1 MNFLKKKAIFE
12 NDRKANH
19 LCNLKGHVTPEICLT
34 DNDGLVSVIKLK
46 GTSYDSKTAS
56 QLNAYKKKISN
67 TIRSIDDPRF
77 AMWGCMLRRRK
88 KIVWRPNVTNEYSM
102 FLAEEY
108 KKNIGDIVLENHY
121 YLAICCRVI
130 PQNVATSIIKKRDV
144 AIFRELIS
152 EYLPEFEDKVRLI
165 MSNLTE
171 YSPTLLG
178 VNTEKKTSQIGEF
191 YSDVLYGKPQ
201 RVPIRRVDMSKLI
214 YNRRLMFGNESVEI
228 RHQAETTVAAVLS
241 LKEYQETTTPDMTLA
256 LNALPFEYNFIQ
268 SFCVMHRTSA
278 KDAIKKQ
285 RNILNSAGDD
295 ATSQINSLDR
305 ALDDLTAGRI
315 VFGEHNASMCVYAD
329 NRKDLNRYLS
339 SAMSALEETDAA
351 VVREDIGL
359 EGQYIAQL
367 PMASTFRTRPS
378 PISSVNYASYFP
390 MFNEPSGEQ
399 HGHHWGQ
406 ALLPLITVNNS
417 VYWLTTHDQDVG
429 SALILG
435 QTGSGKTVLLD
446 MMLGMLQKKDIRT
459 VFFDKD
465 KGAKLTILALGGQY
479 HDIEMGKP
487 TGFNPFSLELTTEN
501 LVFLTNLI
509 GIMAGGLDPNEKVEL
524 TESIKSIY
532 ENLEQRSLSSLRTF
546 LNEGSNSLI
555 LRLEDWLEGGR
566 YGWVFDNE
574 IDNFSFTEINGID
587 ITDFLDNDEVR
598 TPMMA
603 YLFHRIKPLING
615 EPIAIFLDEFSKALG
630 DPYFTDWVDNEFKVI
645 RKKNGILVA
654 ATQSPAHA
662 LKSKI
667 ACSIMEQT
675 PTKILLANEYANKAE
690 YVDGLKLTEAEW
702 DVFSG
707 ITKESR
713 MMLVKH
719 GGEGGESAQCT
730 MPLHR
735 SPDVLT
741 ILSGTTSNVN
751 LVDAMVD
758 RKGKLPANWIN
769 QLIERG
775 N

>member
-1 MNFLKKKAIFE
+1 MDFLKKKEIFE
-12 NDRKANH
+12 KDRQANH
-19 LCNLKGHVTPEICLT
+19 LCNLRGHVTPEICLT
-34 DNDGLVSVIKLK
+34 DNDGFVSVIKLK
-46 GTSYDSKTAS
+46 GTSYDTKTGS

-67 TIRSIDDPRF
+67 NIRSINDPRF
-77 AMWGCMLRRRK
+77 ALWGCMLRRK
-88 KIVWRPNVTNEYSM
+88 KEIVWRPNVTNEYSM

-108 KKNIGDIVLENHY
+108 KKNIGNIALENHY
-121 YLAICCRVI
+121 YLAVCCKVI
-130 PQNVATSIIKKRDV
+130 PQNVATSLIKKKDV
-144 AIFRELIS
+144 AIFSQLIT
-152 EYLPEFEDKVRLI
+152 EYIPEFEDKVRLI

-178 VNTEKKTSQIGEF
+178 VNEEKRTSQIGSF
-191 YSDVLYGKPQ
+191 YSDLLYAKPQ
-201 RVPIRRVDMSKLI
+201 RVPIRRADLSKLI
-214 YNRRLMFGNESVEI
+214 YNRRLMFGSETVEI
-228 RHQAETTVAAVLS
+228 RHQSETTYAAVLS

-256 LNALPFEYNFIQ
+256 LNGLPFEFNFVQ
-268 SFCVMHRTSA
+268 SFCVIHRNSA

-295 ATSQINSLDR
+295 AISQVRNLDI

-315 VFGEHNASMCVYAD
+315 VFGEHNASLCVFAD
-329 NRKDLNRYLS
+329 QSKNLAGYVA
-339 SAMSALEETDAA
+339 SAMSALEETDAG

-378 PISSVNYASYFP
+378 PISSVNFASYFP
-390 MFNEPSGEQ
+390 MFNEATGEQ
-399 HGHHWGQ
+399 FGHHWGQ
-406 ALLPLITVNNS
+406 ALLPLLTVNNS

-435 QTGSGKTVLLD
+435 QTGSGKTVLMD
-446 MMLGMLQKKDIRT
+446 MMLGMLQKKHIRT

-465 KGAKLTILALGGQY
+465 KGAKLTILALGGKY
-479 HDIEMGKP
+479 HDIEVGKP
-487 TGFNPFSLELTTEN
+487 TGFNPFSLHLSTEN

-509 GIMAGGLDPNEKVEL
+509 GIMAGGLDASEKIEI
-524 TESIKSIY
+524 TEAVKSIY

-546 LNEGSNSLI
+546 LDEGPNSLI
-555 LRLEDWLEGGR
+555 LRLEDWLTGGR

-587 ITDFLDNDEVR
+587 ITDFLDNDEIR

-630 DPYFTDWVDNEFKVI
+630 DPYFADWVDNELKVI

-690 YVDGLKLTEAEW
+690 YVEGLKLTDAEW
-702 DVFSG
+702 EVFST

-713 MMLVKH
+713 LFLVKH

-730 MPLHR
+730 MPLHQ

-741 ILSGTTSNVN
+741 ILSGTTANVK
-751 LVDAMVD
+751 LVDAMADD
-758 RKGKLPANWIN
+758 RGKLPSNWIK
-769 QLIERG
+769 QLTERVM
-775 N
+775 